1 MADVLI
7 RISDGPN
14 GAALVSMDMPEPT
27 NAVRSPT
34 EILAHKIAQAIAGLH
49 KGNVSITR
57 EAYQSLCNDSHKLA
71 KLEAGGVDN
80 WEGYSDAMAGTYFDR
95 DEGSED

>member
-14 GAALVSMDMPEPT
+14 GGALVSMDMPEPS
-27 NAVRSPT
+27 NGVRSPT
-34 EILAHKIAQAIAGLH
+34 EILANKIAQAIDGLH
-49 KGNVSITR
+49 KGNVTLTR

-80 WEGYSDAMAGTYFDR
+80 WEGYDFAMKGLYPD
-95 DEGSED
+95 DNGEDH

>member
-1 MADVLI
+1 MSDVLI

-14 GAALVSMDMPEPT
+14 G
-27 NAVRSPT
+27 VRSPT
-34 EILAHKIAQAIAGLH
+34 EILANKIAQAIDGLH
-49 KGNVSITR
+49 KGNVTLTR

-80 WEGYSDAMAGTYFDR
+80 WEGYSDAMAGNFGTAPSD
-95 DEGSED
+95 DEFTE